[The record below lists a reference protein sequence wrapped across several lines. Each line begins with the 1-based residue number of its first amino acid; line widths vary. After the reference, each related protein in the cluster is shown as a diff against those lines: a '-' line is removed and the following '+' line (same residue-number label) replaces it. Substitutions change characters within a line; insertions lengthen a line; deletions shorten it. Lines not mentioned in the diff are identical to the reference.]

1 MTYRRGIEDHVRKI
15 LWDYRKMAFIS
26 GPRQVG
32 KTTLARK
39 LLAETGQGRYFNWDD
54 VTDQGN
60 LATDPYF
67 YENIDREPTRGFLLV
82 LDEIHKYRRWKS
94 YLKGAFDRSS
104 PEISFLV
111 TGSGRLDLYSK
122 GGDSLL
128 GRYLGVPLFPLT
140 EGELVGGDASYQDFK
155 ESLAVPAEPTPE
167 ASEAFTQLFS
177 LNGFPEPFSRGEKAF
192 LSMWSSERKKLLVRE
207 DIRDATSIRQL
218 SQLEMLTSLIPERVG
233 SPFSVSSLREDLG
246 VAFETVRDW
255 VSILHQ
261 FYYSFPIMPYSTSL
275 TRALRKAV
283 KVYLFDWSEV
293 PGEAARFENLVALHL
308 YKAVSLWSA
317 RGEAKT
323 SLRYLRD
330 REKREVDFVVTEK
343 ERPVCLVECKLS
355 ETTLA
360 PQLVQFQEKL
370 RVPIAVQVVATP
382 GICRKIKTDAGSAWI
397 VSADRWLGS
406 LP

>member
-1 MTYRRGIEDHVRKI
+1 MYRRGIEDHVRKI
-15 LWDYRKMAFIS
+15 LWDYRKMAFVS

-32 KTTLARK
+32 KTTFARI

-54 VTDQGN
+54 LTDQRN
-60 LATDPYF
+60 LASDPYF
-67 YENIDREPTRGFLLV
+67 YEKADREPTRGFLLV

-111 TGSGRLDLYSK
+111 TGSGRLDLYRK

-128 GRYLGVPLFPLT
+128 GRYFGVPMFPLT
-140 EGELVGGDASYQDFK
+140 EGELIGAAGSYRGFKDA
-155 ESLAVPAEPTPE
+155 LATPPEPTPE
-167 ASEAFTQLFS
+167 ASDTFTRLFA

-192 LSMWSSERKKLLVRE
+192 LSIWSSERKKLLVRE

-218 SQLEMLTSLIPERVG
+218 SQLEMLASLIPERVG
-233 SPFSVSSLREDLG
+233 SPFSLSSMRKDLG

-261 FYYSFPIMPYSTSL
+261 FYYSFPVMPYSRSL
-275 TRALRKAV
+275 ARAIRKTV

-308 YKAVSLWSA
+308 HTAVSLWNA

-343 ERPVCLVECKLS
+343 ERPVCLIECKLS

-360 PQLVQFQEKL
+360 AQLVQFQEKL
-370 RVPIAVQVVATP
+370 RVPVAIQLVASP
-382 GICRKIKTDAGSAWI
+382 GICRKITTDAGSAWVI
-397 VSADRWLGS
+397 SADRWLAN